1 MAAKTI
7 AAIST
12 PPGKGGVAVIRI
24 SGDDAFSIAHSVF
37 RPRSAKA
44 KLSFPKRV
52 PVWGDILHSGEP
64 IDDGLLTLFPAP
76 NSYTGEDM
84 AEISCHGGILITSKV
99 LEAVLIAGAYPAER
113 GEFTRRAFLSGKLT
127 LTEAEAI
134 GLLLDAKSE
143 AQIKLSRADSR
154 GRLSSELDSIRS
166 SITALLSSLY
176 ARIDYPDEDLGDFSD
191 GETVE
196 EIDKLICKT
205 EALIST
211 YKTGHAV
218 SEGIRT
224 VICGKPNVG
233 KSTLYNLLLLEEAA
247 IVTDIP
253 GTTRDVLEGT
263 VALGDVMLKIS
274 DTAGIRDGEVDTVE
288 AIGISRSVERI
299 EKAELIIALF
309 DSSREPDGEDLRIIR
324 LLRDADAPCIAVIT
338 KIDDGGYSD
347 KIRDMLRDI
356 HADAVLEISAK
367 HNGDAARDL
376 LTKAADELFKDER
389 IKIGDDAIISSARQN
404 AALIRARDH
413 LKTAKEAFLLGISQD
428 AASSDIE
435 LALGAIAQIDGRAV
449 SEEVVA
455 DIFAKFCVGK

>member
-24 SGDDAFSIAHSVF
+24 SGDDAFAIARSVF
-37 RPRSAKA
+37 LPRSAKA
-44 KLSFPKRV
+44 REIFPKRV

-64 IDDGLLTLFPAP
+64 IDDGLLTFFPAP

-84 AEISCHGGILITSKV
+84 AEISCHGGTLITAKV
-99 LEAVLIAGAYPAER
+99 LEAVLIAGAAPAER

-134 GLLLDAKSE
+134 GLVLDARSD
-143 AQIKLSRADSR
+143 AQIKLCRAGSR
-154 GRLSSELDSIRS
+154 GRLASEIDSIRS
-166 SITALLSSLY
+166 SITSLLSSLY
-176 ARIDYPDEDLGDFSD
+176 ARIDYPEEDLGYFTD
-191 GETVE
+191 GETVNE
-196 EIDKLICKT
+196 LSSLISRA

-211 YKTGHAV
+211 YKTGHAI

-233 KSTLYNLLLLEEAA
+233 KSTLYNLLLLEDAA
-247 IVTDIP
+247 IVTDVP
-253 GTTRDVLEGT
+253 GTTRDVLESS

-274 DTAGIRDGEVDTVE
+274 DTAGIRGGEVDTVE
-288 AIGISRSVERI
+288 RIGICRSVERI
-299 EKAELIIALF
+299 ENAELIIALF
-309 DSSREPDGEDLRIIR
+309 DSSREPDDEDMHVAQ
-324 LLRDADAPCIAVIT
+324 LLREASAPCLAVIT
-338 KIDDGGYSD
+338 KTDSDAYSERIKEMLCGIATDG
-347 KIRDMLRDI
+347 IL
-356 HADAVLEISAK
+356 HISAK
-367 HNGDAARDL
+367 AR
-376 LTKAADELFKDER
+376 ADEARKSLVDAVAGLFKDE
-389 IKIGDDAIISSARQN
+389 KISIGEDAIISSSRQN
-404 AALIRARDH
+404 AALVRARDH
-413 LKTAKEAFLLGISQD
+413 LKTAKEAFSLGISTD

-435 LALGAIAQIDGRAV
+435 LALGAIAEIDGRAV